1 MKLNTLLQREKQQPG
16 VLRREQP
23 DELTVKTATQTA
35 YKFLT
40 HMMDD
45 PLIWNWLNKKAFQ
58 G

>member
-1 MKLNTLLQREKQQPG
+1 MELNTLLQRENQPG
-16 VLRREQP
+16 VLLRERP
-23 DELTVKTATQTA
+23 DELTEKNGKQTA

-45 PLIWNWLNKKAFQ
+45 TLIWNWLNKKAFQ